1 MCCYLQVQDTDVAK
15 IVEMGFPAD
24 QASAALRQAGG
35 KVDEAINNLLGG
47 GDTRPR
53 GRTGIQQQSRPGT
66 YTAVVDFYIKIF
78 K

>member
-1 MCCYLQVQDTDVAK
+1 MQDTDVAK

-66 YTAVVDFYIKIF
+66 STAVVDFYIKIF